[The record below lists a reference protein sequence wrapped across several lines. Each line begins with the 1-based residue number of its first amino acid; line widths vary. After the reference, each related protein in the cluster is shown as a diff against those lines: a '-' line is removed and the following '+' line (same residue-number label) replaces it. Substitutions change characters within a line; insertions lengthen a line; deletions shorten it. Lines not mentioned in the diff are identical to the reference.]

1 MAQAAESCRGV
12 VTLDAEGDEK
22 LDSFCWNTLKF
33 LRRNAAAQ
41 PLTKKQKKKTM

>member
-33 LRRNAAAQ
+33 LYHIPTYQLMSCTDDR
-41 PLTKKQKKKTM
+41 